1 MEAWGCGRRSSGDYA
16 GADVAPRYL
25 ADTSAWTR
33 SGQIA
38 DRWAELLDFDEIAL
52 CLPVRL
58 ELLYSSRGSRD
69 YAALAEDLRGLTN
82 LPIDPGVECAAV
94 QSQAAL
100 ARDGHHRGP
109 TPADL
114 LIAAVAEAHSVT
126 LLHYDR
132 QFDLIADATGQPA
145 EWVAARGM
153 LK

>member
-1 MEAWGCGRRSSGDYA
+1 
-16 GADVAPRYL
+16 VAPRFL

-38 DRWAELLDFDEIAL
+38 DRWAELLDLDEIAL
-52 CLPVRL
+52 CLPIRL

-82 LPIDPGVECAAV
+82 LPIDAEVESAALR
-94 QSQAAL
+94 SQPAL
-100 ARDGHHRGP
+100 ARGGHHRGP
-109 TPADL
+109 TPTDL

-132 QFDLIADATGQPA
+132 HFDLIADATGQRA
-145 EWVAARGM
+145 EWIAARGT
-153 LK
+153 LN